1 MPIANLPDVDIYYET
16 MGDPSNE
23 PLVLVMGF
31 TAQLTTWPMGFC
43 EQLVNDGFFV
53 IRHDNRDSGLS
64 SKTAGEPPDALNIL
78 LQAQAGQPITTP
90 VPYTLSHMAAD
101 VIGLLDHLQI
111 GTAHVVGAS
120 MGGMIVQTLAIEFAD
135 RLRSVTSI
143 MSTTGDVKVGQA
155 TPEALGA
162 LLAPAPE
169 VREAALAHGV
179 AMSQII
185 AGPLWDEAEAKIRV
199 EESYDRSLYPEG
211 ALFQMAAIAASGDRT
226 EGLHGVDLPFLVIHG
241 LADQLISVSGGQATA
256 NAVPGADLLVLSKM
270 GHDLPRAYW
279 AQLTSAIHGISTRQ
293 F

>member
-1 MPIANLPDVDIYYET
+1 MEGLARWFGSLRFRFGLAILIGGLVVLAGSGLLRLEFDDNHRKFFRGS
-16 MGDPSNE
+16 GD
-23 PLVLVMGF
+23 
-31 TAQLTTWPMGFC
+31 AY
-43 EQLVNDGFFV
+43 EQLEVLAGMFPMDENDFIVLLESDDLFSRERVEGLRRLDGALREMEGVLGVYSIFDA
-53 IRHDNRDSGLS
+53 RSEKLSGLTLPPLMP
-64 SKTAGEPPDALNIL
+64 KT
-78 LQAQAGQPITTP
+78 
-90 VPYTLSHMAAD
+90 
-101 VIGLLDHLQI
+101 
-111 GTAHVVGAS
+111 GAS
-120 MGGMIVQTLAIEFAD
+120 EEEF
-135 RLRSVTSI
+135 
-143 MSTTGDVKVGQA
+143 GK
-155 TPEALGA
+155 
-162 LLAPAPE
+162 

-256 NAVPGADLLVLSKM
+256 TAVPGADLLVLAKM